1 MGKNVL
7 QFSGYYPCGTGVRLE
22 ISEACSVLITSFDVR
37 GKGKTEGIPTHAV
50 KVYRGVEI

>member
-7 QFSGYYPCGTGVRLE
+7 QFSGYYPCRTGVRLE

-37 GKGKTEGIPTHAV
+37 GKEKREGIPAHAV